1 MEQLKLALPEFK
13 NIKYTEIN
21 GLTHKQLRVE
31 GQSLKHFKYDFVA
44 DIFVNKRTREHS
56 IARIDTKDTE
66 TLRKIV
72 LVFNSLN

>member
-21 GLTHKQLRVE
+21 GLTHKQLRVSGE
-31 GQSLKHFKYDFVA
+31 SLRHFKYDFVA
-44 DIFVNKRTREHS
+44 DIFLHKRTRQHS

-72 LVFNSLN
+72 SVLHSLN